1 MYHTINLGFVKVLQE
16 LFIRTMTGK
25 TDMIKQLV
33 ESAIR
38 EAMMS
43 SSPEATRN
51 DPYEEYLFGD
61 SRDDVEEP
69 DTESEASLYHGIQR
83 WIDLGIRSSLR
94 NHLPRLRY
102 LRDQGKY
109 SIFLDPPKQLV
120 WRGMYKVPVETAAQL
135 FGITETEVREAS
147 IHFDEHKD
155 LPDYNPFVG
164 FDSWSV
170 DEDVATRFAH
180 RGGDAPGFCRV
191 ILETHTSQGDFV
203 LNPYTLA
210 KVVGDFQYDEE
221 QEVILCGPTKV
232 NRGWLSYE

>member
-16 LFIRTMTGK
+16 LFNRTMTGK

-38 EAMMS
+38 EAIMS

-120 WRGMYKVPVETAAQL
+120 W
-135 FGITETEVREAS
+135 
-147 IHFDEHKD
+147 
-155 LPDYNPFVG
+155 
-164 FDSWSV
+164 
-170 DEDVATRFAH
+170 
-180 RGGDAPGFCRV
+180 
-191 ILETHTSQGDFV
+191 
-203 LNPYTLA
+203 
-210 KVVGDFQYDEE
+210 
-221 QEVILCGPTKV
+221 
-232 NRGWLSYE
+232 